1 LLELKFVPAVLLH
14 CAWGPDAPAP
24 PAAAPAPGD
33 TGTTS
38 SSSSSGSGGGGSVGG
53 YLHDALL
60 SQAASKHDGVASAAA
75 AAMFPAGAALIL
87 APGGGDG
94 PGEGLVAEGKESG
107 GGEPAPA
114 AKGKP
119 KWFKL

>member
-1 LLELKFVPAVLLH
+1 MLELKFVPAVLLH

-33 TGTTS
+33 PGTTS
-38 SSSSSGSGGGGSVGG
+38 SSTSSSGSGSAVGW

-60 SQAASKHDGVASAAA
+60 SQAASKHDGAAAAA
-75 AAMFPAGAALIL
+75 AAMFPTGAALIL

-94 PGEGLVAEGKESG
+94 PGEGLVAEGTESG

-114 AKGKP
+114 ATGKP